1 MARPITQWG
10 PFGKKH
16 LPPHY
21 WLEYLNCQEHR
32 QLDMIDILHISA
44 ARDAESHDSNFS
56 SFFWNISQNA
66 SKEKHRTATSGI
78 AGCITPGGDVFLPHL
93 GRPLLGCEKLLLQ
106 GIPYFSLALGNES
119 EVQLSDLAGNAMTL
133 TTVGATLL
141 AAITCKQLRKETLQA
156 KHRDMYQILK
166 QQAAPT
172 IKSTLSIPKYE
183 EIIDDASDGQVT
195 ISDLFAALSK
205 VSSEAVISSIW
216 CTVRRTLESS
226 AC

>member
-1 MARPITQWG
+1 
-10 PFGKKH
+10 
-16 LPPHY
+16 
-21 WLEYLNCQEHR
+21 
-32 QLDMIDILHISA
+32 MIDILHVSA

-141 AAITCKQLRKETLQA
+141 AAITCKQLRKETMES
-156 KHRDMYQILK
+156 KHKDMNQILK
-166 QQAAPT
+166 QQITPSS
-172 IKSTLSIPKYE
+172 KEMVSIPKHE
-183 EIIDDASDGQVT
+183 NVIAESGGQT
-195 ISDLFAALSK
+195 SIRDLFLALSK
-205 VSSEAVISSIW
+205 ISSEAVASSIW
-216 CTVRRTLESS
+216 CTVSYIINLCSVCY
-226 AC
+226 ALFIWNLIFV